1 MYNDL
6 AFAFSITGPVLVLV
20 ILGCAVRKI
29 GLINSNFVTSANALV
44 FNVSMPIMLFL
55 ALANS
60 TLSESLDIPLALIGV
75 AGTLLLILLLIVVG
89 RCIPKDQR
97 GVFIQGSYR
106 GNLAVLGIA
115 LAVATYGDSI
125 LGKLG
130 MYIAV
135 VTTAYNV
142 VAVWLLKGNGFL
154 KQIVSNPILIGIVT
168 GMFASLIQL
177 PIPDIINNTGSYLSG
192 LTLPLALMCIGA
204 SLEFSSL
211 KKHGKTIALA
221 SLFKLVVSPLLLL
234 SLGLLFSLEGV
245 QLAVL
250 FFMAASPTATASYI
264 MARQMTQ
271 HGALAA
277 EIVAVTT
284 TLGVLT
290 YTIGIAL
297 LRNIGIV

>member
-20 ILGCAVRKI
+20 ILGCAIRKI

-135 VTTAYNV
+135 VTTAYN
-142 VAVWLLKGNGFL
+142 
-154 KQIVSNPILIGIVT
+154 Q
-168 GMFASLIQL
+168 Q
-177 PIPDIINNTGSYLSG
+177 Y
-192 LTLPLALMCIGA
+192 
-204 SLEFSSL
+204 
-211 KKHGKTIALA
+211 
-221 SLFKLVVSPLLLL
+221 
-234 SLGLLFSLEGV
+234 
-245 QLAVL
+245 
-250 FFMAASPTATASYI
+250 
-264 MARQMTQ
+264 R
-271 HGALAA
+271 
-277 EIVAVTT
+277 
-284 TLGVLT
+284 
-290 YTIGIAL
+290 
-297 LRNIGIV
+297 

>member
-1 MYNDL
+1 
-6 AFAFSITGPVLVLV
+6 
-20 ILGCAVRKI
+20 
-29 GLINSNFVTSANALV
+29 
-44 FNVSMPIMLFL
+44 
-55 ALANS
+55 
-60 TLSESLDIPLALIGV
+60 
-75 AGTLLLILLLIVVG
+75 
-89 RCIPKDQR
+89 
-97 GVFIQGSYR
+97 
-106 GNLAVLGIA
+106 
-115 LAVATYGDSI
+115 
-125 LGKLG
+125 
-130 MYIAV
+130 
-135 VTTAYNV
+135 
-142 VAVWLLKGNGFL
+142 
-154 KQIVSNPILIGIVT
+154 
-168 GMFASLIQL
+168 
-177 PIPDIINNTGSYLSG
+177 
-192 LTLPLALMCIGA
+192 MCIGA